1 MALVLL
7 TPLTFLLL
15 TFSACKRIFIFSV
28 GSGFTFFGGY

>member
-7 TPLTFLLL
+7 TPLIFLPL
-15 TFSACKRIFIFSV
+15 TFSASKRIFIFYV